1 MVGGSG
7 IVIIRYLTPSANSYG
22 NLYLGATNTSSADL
36 AEYYVTGDKNME
48 AGDVVTINANPND
61 QIPSSKGVLL
71 KSNKEYDSKLV
82 GVISTNPG
90 VVLGSIDGENKQD
103 KRMLALAGR
112 VPVKIDPDSEPIEV
126 GDFLTSS
133 TKPGL
138 AMKATKAG
146 YTVGKALEAWKP
158 CNENFDIENSL
169 KIENCKL
176 KIDQILA
183 FVHLGYYMGEMTEE
197 GFLGVNPTIYL
208 DPRVREDDMDPS
220 TPLRSARDDIIASA
234 SAWLRENWDSL
245 SKTNTDIIQ
254 SLWVK
259 TGILMA
265 DTLISPA
272 AEIETL
278 KITSKLLSP
287 LVVIARD
294 EAIYTNGSPRGYA
307 RDDVLLDVRG
317 SATVSGTLY
326 AVEINSPTID
336 NINGQY
342 ALINDKYASA
352 SAILAAIRAKYA
364 DYDALTTPEPGPVAT
379 ISGEYVLYNQP
390 VIITDTLLVNTSLVS
405 NSINSSDTALYLQP
419 TASAPINLLAGLMTL
434 TPDGKVVINGDLN
447 VSGLARL
454 NEVTAA
460 NIAAK
465 TLSVEGLTIASGSPC
480 STVIASEAK
489 QSIWIATGSANPRN
503 DNCDATA
510 SGTLNSNA
518 SIGTAAIA
526 SGSAEV
532 KIENSKIENSTY
544 IYLTPISDTANQV
557 LFVKSKQAGA
567 GFTVAVPASPAADI
581 KFNYW
586 LIQSIL

>member
-1 MVGGSG
+1 
-7 IVIIRYLTPSANSYG
+7 
-22 NLYLGATNTSSADL
+22 
-36 AEYYVTGDKNME
+36 
-48 AGDVVTINANPND
+48 
-61 QIPSSKGVLL
+61 
-71 KSNKEYDSKLV
+71 
-82 GVISTNPG
+82 
-90 VVLGSIDGENKQD
+90 
-103 KRMLALAGR
+103 
-112 VPVKIDPDSEPIEV
+112 
-126 GDFLTSS
+126 
-133 TKPGL
+133 
-138 AMKATKAG
+138 
-146 YTVGKALEAWKP
+146 
-158 CNENFDIENSL
+158 
-169 KIENCKL
+169 
-176 KIDQILA
+176 
-183 FVHLGYYMGEMTEE
+183 
-197 GFLGVNPTIYL
+197 
-208 DPRVREDDMDPS
+208 MDPS
-220 TPLRSARDDIIASA
+220 TPLRSALDDIIASA

-434 TPDGKVVINGDLN
+434 TPDGKVTINGDLA

-460 NIAAK
+460 TATISG
-465 TLSVEGLTIASGSPC
+465 TLTISDLIIASGSPC
-480 STVIASEAK
+480 SVI
-489 QSIWIATGSANPRN
+489 P
-503 DNCDATA
+503 
-510 SGTLNSNA
+510 
-518 SIGTAAIA
+518 GTAP
-526 SGSAEV
+526 GS
-532 KIENSKIENSTY
+532 
-544 IYLTPISDTANQV
+544 
-557 LFVKSKQAGA
+557 
-567 GFTVAVPASPAADI
+567 
-581 KFNYW
+581 
-586 LIQSIL
+586 